1 MSRRQHRIVL
11 TTDQRQAL
19 RTLTTTGSTTA
30 LAYQHARILLL
41 ADEAQPGRRRSDRAV
56 AEAVGVSA
64 RTVARMRVQF
74 ATQGLEACLARRPTR
89 RIYPTRLDEPD
100 QQRLAA
106 LACRTPPDGYAR
118 WSLKLL
124 AQQAVVLEITPSI
137 CPETVRTTLKKTASS
152 PGAVPAG

>member
-1 MSRRQHRIVL
+1 MARRQHRIVL

-30 LAYQHARILLL
+30 LAYQHACILLL
-41 ADEAQPGRRRSDRAV
+41 ADEAQPGRRQSDGAV
-56 AEAVGVSA
+56 GEAVGASA

-74 ATQGLEACLARRPTR
+74 ATQGLAACLARRPTR
-89 RIYPTRLDEPD
+89 RIYPTRLDAPQ

-106 LACRTPPDGYAR
+106 LACSTPPDGYAR

-152 PGAVPAG
+152 PGAVPVG